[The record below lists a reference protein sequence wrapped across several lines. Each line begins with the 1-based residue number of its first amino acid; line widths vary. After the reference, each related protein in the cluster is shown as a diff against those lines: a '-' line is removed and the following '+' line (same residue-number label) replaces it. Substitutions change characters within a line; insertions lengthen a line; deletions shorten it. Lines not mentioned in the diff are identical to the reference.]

1 MRALPIFLVIYIFF
15 LTVSVHAQEIPTLT
29 KKDSM
34 VVSSWIIGVGFNA
47 VDDAGS
53 EFENVL
59 NISDNWNIVPHPSR
73 LSVGRYFK
81 GGFGL
86 EAIGTYNKYQEGK
99 IVDGVVNAEE
109 IDYYAIDFRA
119 SYDLNQILG
128 QTGFFDPYVGVGVG
142 YTDAN
147 NEGRGTYNAVV
158 GFRTWITDNWGL
170 DFNSS
175 GKWAM
180 KIEDGVTNHI
190 QHAAGVVYQFGI
202 EKELTR
208 KGKEKLAQIQ
218 EMEAEQQRIQ
228 DSIAEAKRAEE
239 EARRLAEELER
250 QREAERLA
258 AEEKAK
264 KEAEEA
270 RRKALQEQ
278 IDGLGKVYFTLNSSY
293 LSTEDKDLLDKLI
306 QILKDNPTL
315 KIEVAAH
322 TDARGTDEYNQWL
335 SERRMARTVSYILS
349 EGIKESQIAQE
360 AFGEQQLTNEC
371 DDGVSCPEEKH
382 QKNRRSAFKII
393 SF

>member
-1 MRALPIFLVIYIFF
+1 
-15 LTVSVHAQEIPTLT
+15 
-29 KKDSM
+29 M